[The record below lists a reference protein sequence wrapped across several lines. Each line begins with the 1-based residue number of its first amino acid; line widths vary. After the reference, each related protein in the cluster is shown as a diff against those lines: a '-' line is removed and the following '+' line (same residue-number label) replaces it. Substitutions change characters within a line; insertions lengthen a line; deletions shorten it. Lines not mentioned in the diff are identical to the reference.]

1 MFVCGDRVSPGP
13 PASRASICGVTLI
26 LCPPVRPQGLLAG
39 DDIPLVPGCGWGP
52 LVLPPFTPC
61 HCSVSHT
68 ASPNAINSANSSP
81 CIPSSHQNLLSS
93 YDVPGPVVGTTAVNE
108 AMISLALS
116 SSGGHR
122 NPRKT
127 WNLCCDQCTQ
137 DGVPRD
143 QKTVPGFDLV
153 RTVKEGF
160 LEEI

>member
-1 MFVCGDRVSPGP
+1 M
-13 PASRASICGVTLI
+13 
-26 LCPPVRPQGLLAG
+26 
-39 DDIPLVPGCGWGP
+39 
-52 LVLPPFTPC
+52 
-61 HCSVSHT
+61 
-68 ASPNAINSANSSP
+68 
-81 CIPSSHQNLLSS
+81 
-93 YDVPGPVVGTTAVNE
+93 PGPVVGTTAVNE